1 MRKLKVNTKLTI
13 RKVNRLDNT
22 DKFGLTFGLVFMLP
36 AVTILL
42 ISSRGGI
49 LLEGVVVS
57 PLFVDNCELVGVND
71 TLQRGVWLQCA
82 RLREPA
88 PGAGCRRKYPDRGH

>member
-36 AVTILL
+36 TITMLL
-42 ISSRGGI
+42 IDI
-49 LLEGVVVS
+49 LTNGSKML
-57 PLFVDNCELVGVND
+57 
-71 TLQRGVWLQCA
+71 
-82 RLREPA
+82 
-88 PGAGCRRKYPDRGH
+88 